1 MEVHSSLP
9 KLSTVLTLENN
20 KIMKRFFVKIPLAG
34 FALLHVSLA
43 GAQIDAG
50 KFVADTVADVPP
62 SVSLLSMIPD
72 RECLDAAV
80 LSIDSAYS
88 AKVISFLADDA
99 LEGREA
105 GTRGGARAAEFIVS
119 ELSKYGIGP
128 CGSDYFR
135 YFEAIRLNG
144 VSRAVYMVKGRDDR
158 SVPEKGR
165 IGDTLKLR
173 NVLAMIEG
181 VRKDEFVIV
190 GAHYDHLGTDPDLEG
205 DNIYNGADDNASGV
219 SAVLQIARA
228 FSMMEKPERTVIFA
242 FWDGE
247 EKGLLGSKFFVEN
260 VRSGLD
266 SLIADIS
273 MVKGYMNF
281 DMIGGNNKP
290 DVPEHFVYFYTA
302 SEKRYEDWMT
312 GGIERYSL
320 ELAPDIRAWDY
331 PAGGSDNTYFAKYG
345 VPVIWYHTDAHP
357 YYHRPSDHADKVNMS
372 KVVDISR
379 LSFMTFYCMANEN
392 L

>member
-1 MEVHSSLP
+1 MKDRDFRRGGKPDAERRRLAALRRKAELP
-9 KLSTVLTLENN
+9 L
-20 KIMKRFFVKIPLAG
+20 R
-34 FALLHVSLA
+34 
-43 GAQIDAG
+43 
-50 KFVADTVADVPP
+50 
-62 SVSLLSMIPD
+62 
-72 RECLDAAV
+72 
-80 LSIDSAYS
+80 
-88 AKVISFLADDA
+88 
-99 LEGREA
+99 
-105 GTRGGARAAEFIVS
+105 GTRLFPS
-119 ELSKYGIGP
+119 
-128 CGSDYFR
+128 F
-135 YFEAIRLNG
+135 
-144 VSRAVYMVKGRDDR
+144 
-158 SVPEKGR
+158 
-165 IGDTLKLR
+165 
-173 NVLAMIEG
+173 
-181 VRKDEFVIV
+181 
-190 GAHYDHLGTDPDLEG
+190 
-205 DNIYNGADDNASGV
+205 
-219 SAVLQIARA
+219 
-228 FSMMEKPERTVIFA
+228 
-242 FWDGE
+242 
-247 EKGLLGSKFFVEN
+247 GSKFFVEN